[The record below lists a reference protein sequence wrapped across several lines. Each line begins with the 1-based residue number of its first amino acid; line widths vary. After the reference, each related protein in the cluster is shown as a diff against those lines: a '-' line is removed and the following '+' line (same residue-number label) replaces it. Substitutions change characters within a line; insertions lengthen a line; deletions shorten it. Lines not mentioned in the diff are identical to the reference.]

1 MLTNIHPDG
10 RFYTVAEYWCNGAVF
25 VANRDDDRT
34 SSEIINDAKK
44 AGADY
49 TWLAECDADGLIVDR
64 IQTGLTKAYGEALR
78 KARIRHWL
86 DRGVKV
92 MNRAHNPAYSKAA

>member
-1 MLTNIHPDG
+1 MDNTYTDG
-10 RFYTVAEYWCNGAVF
+10 RFYTVAEYWVDGSVF

-44 AGADY
+44 SGADY
-49 TWLAECDADGLIVDR
+49 TWLADCDTDDLIIDR

-78 KARIRHWL
+78 RDRIRHWL

-92 MNRAHNPAYSKAA
+92 MNRTHNPAYSKAA